1 MYESR
6 PGPSGA
12 SSVEDKPLMVADYAP
27 ANALVPHARV
37 LVVGGTIG
45 AEFSSVSVVF
55 KWMALLSAGQKGTV

>member
-1 MYESR
+1 
-6 PGPSGA
+6 
-12 SSVEDKPLMVADYAP
+12 MVADYAP